1 MTSTRESVSNPARIP
16 RVGERE
22 REERKQR
29 VVGHEEIV
37 GRVSAL
43 LFAADP
49 VGINFDDNTDEYDL
63 EAEMIV
69 IRLLDGVL
77 QSDLQAAV
85 YETFVRCFGPEVEV
99 VGPASRYQEVS
110 DKIWD
115 AWCIYRPVKLLGS
128 GSVEP
133 SEA

>member
-1 MTSTRESVSNPARIP
+1 
-16 RVGERE
+16 VGKRERE

-77 QSDLQAAV
+77 QSELQ
-85 YETFVRCFGPEVEV
+85 GPSTR
-99 VGPASRYQEVS
+99 PSSIASAPRSRSSGRQVDTRRSQTRSGTRGVS
-110 DKIWD
+110 T
-115 AWCIYRPVKLLGS
+115 AQ
-128 GSVEP
+128 
-133 SEA
+133 